1 MSLLTGETD
10 VFQAVSATGGEPARC
25 AVMFLARRQ
34 TEGFAGYDA
43 THEAAIG
50 RVIDE
55 LAAEGWRLSIREMFD
70 SSAPTHAIVLDTGFT
85 HSFDMAGVFEAPGIT
100 EAIRGTIRL
109 EQAGW
114 ARLFTTEWLIGPRE
128 FAPVLGAGASTDHA
142 WAFLALWEWNDQWGA
157 ATPAER
163 TAYDFECDHAFK
175 GDLAHGVNIAGR
187 HRFDWAHGWHHLGI
201 WEAPAPETVDRA
213 ITGHERVADFKFT
226 TSRHVLGRLAPL
238 AEIIRPSETAS

>member
-10 VFQAVSATGGEPARC
+10 VFQAAGDDAARC

-34 TEGFAGYDA
+34 SEGS
-43 THEAAIG
+43 AAYG
-50 RVIDE
+50 ASHAAAVARVVEE

-70 SSAPTHAIVLDTGFT
+70 PEAPRTPVVLDTGFT
-85 HSFDMAGVFEAPGIT
+85 HSWDMAGVFEAPSIT

-128 FAPVLGAGASTDHA
+128 FAPVLGAGARTDHG

-163 TAYDFECDHAFK
+163 MEYDFECDHAFK
-175 GDLAHGVNIAGR
+175 GDLACGVNIAGR
-187 HRFDWAHGWHHLGI
+187 HRFDWTHGWHHLGI
-201 WEAPAPETVDRA
+201 WEAAAPEVVDRA

-226 TSRHVLGRLAPL
+226 TSRHVLGRLRPL
-238 AEIIRPSETAS
+238 ADLIRPSGALS